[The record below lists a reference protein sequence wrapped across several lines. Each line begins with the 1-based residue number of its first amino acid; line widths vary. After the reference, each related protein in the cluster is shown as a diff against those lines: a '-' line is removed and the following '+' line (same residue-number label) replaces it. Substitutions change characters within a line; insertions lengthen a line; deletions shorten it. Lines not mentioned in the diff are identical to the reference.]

1 MDANNSDDE
10 DVVIQGTA
18 LYEHLRNSGYT
29 DFESVT
35 ISRSTLE
42 KEEGSSRL
50 MDCVRHVKNVF
61 KKLPVVY
68 FGIIQDDSVSK
79 KQVETILNAKVLL
92 NDHACM
98 INGFVDRYDFKS
110 WRTVL
115 LKCVLFGTIVSYSI
129 YSPFSTQYKSSS
141 SLLGLFVLCCAGY
154 IEYSRARVHRDLS
167 SVISL
172 QNDLFDLCKKGLR
185 ILRYGYRMKLSK
197 DKGSRQLYDLTAD
210 RLKYLQ
216 PITENVVKYLEHASH
231 TYYHVSV
238 ILTKL
243 LPADALQEDPLTRF
257 ENGSFQMRGEVNYQ
271 KLKDLYHTY
280 VLTQSEMLHLLAVSY
295 DSHTWRQSYS
305 RIPEVKLARIVRFL
319 KKYLTVYKDKLSK
332 AVGDYYSFTV
342 QPKEY
347 KYKGPA
353 TSRWRDLHM
362 HLYLASNK
370 LEIAYGHVSS
380 ILQDIDNNIDE
391 NISDEDSVEEKMQ
404 RLSAAQKDIANAKDF
419 IEFSTLFLLKSRI
432 TDYVGNHSAMNML
445 TSAASSDLPVIY
457 DSEPEILDE
466 VFEEYI
472 KDEYLK
478 PLSDD
483 SDEIELFNCKK
494 DRALFKNFMA
504 ELKDALVD
512 KQKSVAERELKALQR
527 MRGYLA
533 NESALEDEANRVP
546 TPPPM
551 PELNKP
557 GISREISRGEE
568 NLKEEKQRGSLL
580 AERSP
585 ISVLPLPTTKE
596 FSLFLPPP
604 FLKASEETFA
614 GSGENS
620 EDEIVETEN
629 GQ

>member
-1 MDANNSDDE
+1 MDINNSDDE

-29 DFESVT
+29 DFESMT

-42 KEEGSSRL
+42 KEERSSRL
-50 MDCVRHVKNVF
+50 MDCVRLVKNVF
-61 KKLPVVY
+61 KKLPIVY

-92 NDHACM
+92 NDHACT
-98 INGFVDRYDFKS
+98 IHGFVDRYDFKS

-115 LKCVLFGTIVSYSI
+115 LKCVLFGTIVSYSM
-129 YSPFSTQYKSSS
+129 YTPFSTQYKSSS
-141 SLLGLFVLCCAGY
+141 SLLGLFLCCAGY
-154 IEYSRARVHRDLS
+154 VEYSRARVHRDLR

-172 QNDLFDLCKKGLR
+172 QNDLFDLCRKGLR

-210 RLKYLQ
+210 RLRHLQ

-231 TYYHVSV
+231 AYYHVSL

-243 LPADALQEDPLTRF
+243 LPADALQEDPFTRF
-257 ENGSFQMRGEVNYQ
+257 ENGSFEMRGEVNYQ

-280 VLTQSEMLHLLAVSY
+280 VLTQSEMLHLLAVAY

-332 AVGDYYSFTV
+332 AVDGYYNFTV
-342 QPKEY
+342 QPTEY

-353 TSRWRDLHM
+353 ASRWRDLYM

-370 LEIAYGHVSS
+370 LEIVYGHISS

-391 NISDEDSVEEKMQ
+391 NMSDEGSVEEKMQ
-404 RLSAAQKDIANAKDF
+404 RLNAAQKDIANAKDF

-432 TDYVGNHSAMNML
+432 TDCVGNHSNTNML
-445 TSAASSDLPVIY
+445 TSAVNSDLPVVH

-478 PLSDD
+478 PLTDD
-483 SDEIELFNCKK
+483 SDEIELFNYKK

-512 KQKSVAERELKALQR
+512 KQKSMSERELKALRR
-527 MRGYLA
+527 MRRNVA
-533 NESALEDEANRVP
+533 NESALEGEANRVP

-551 PELNKP
+551 PELNEP
-557 GISREISRGEE
+557 RINREISKGEE
-568 NLKEEKQRGSLL
+568 NLKEEKQCGSLV

-585 ISVLPLPTTKE
+585 ISAMPLPTNKE

-620 EDEIVETEN
+620 EDETVETEN

>member
-1 MDANNSDDE
+1 MDVNNSDDE
-10 DVVIQGTA
+10 DVVIQGSA
-18 LYEHLRNSGYT
+18 LYEHLRDSGYT

-35 ISRSTLE
+35 VSRSRLDN
-42 KEEGSSRL
+42 EERSSKL
-50 MDCVRHVKNVF
+50 VDCVRHVKNVF
-61 KKLPVVY
+61 QKLPVVY

-92 NDHACM
+92 NDHACT
-98 INGFVDRYDFKS
+98 IHGFVDRYDFKS

-115 LKCVLFGTIVSYSI
+115 LKSVLFGTIVTYSI
-129 YSPFSTQYKSSS
+129 YTPFTTQRNSST
-141 SLLGLFVLCCAGY
+141 SLFGLFLLCCAGY
-154 IEYSRARVHRDLS
+154 VEYSRARVHRDLR

-231 TYYHVSV
+231 TYYHVSL

-243 LPADALQEDPLTRF
+243 LPADALRDDPLTRF
-257 ENGSFQMRGEVNYQ
+257 ENGSFELRGEVNYQ

-280 VLTQSEMLHLLAVSY
+280 VLTQSEMLHLLAAAY

-305 RIPEVKLARIVRFL
+305 RIPEAKLARIVRFL
-319 KKYLTVYKDKLSK
+319 KKYLTVYKDELSE
-332 AVGDYYSFTV
+332 AVDDYYSFTV
-342 QPKEY
+342 QPTEY

-353 TSRWRDLHM
+353 ASRWRDLYM
-362 HLYLASNK
+362 HLHLASNK
-370 LEIAYGHVSS
+370 LEIAYGHISS

-391 NISDEDSVEEKMQ
+391 NISDEGSAEQKMQ
-404 RLSAAQKDIANAKDF
+404 RLNAAQKDIANAKDF

-432 TDYVGNHSAMNML
+432 NNYVGNHSVML
-445 TSAASSDLPVIY
+445 TSAVNSDLPVVH

-483 SDEIELFNCKK
+483 SDEIELFYYKK

-512 KQKSVAERELKALQR
+512 KQKSMSERELKALRR
-527 MRGYLA
+527 MRK
-533 NESALEDEANRVP
+533 NEANRVS

-551 PELNKP
+551 PELEEP
-557 GISREISRGEE
+557 GISREIFRGEE
-568 NLKEEKQRGSLL
+568 NEEKQCGSL
-580 AERSP
+580 AERPP
-585 ISVLPLPTTKE
+585 ISAMPLPTSKE
-596 FSLFLPPP
+596 LSLFLPPP

-620 EDEIVETEN
+620 EDEVVETEN